1 MSGEYRAS
9 ARLRPQSN
17 PWWTWPMVDC
27 AWLSSLVQR
36 TELYNA
42 LLCVKQED
50 AATKRCHH
58 VELAIIIEEDLPPVA
73 PAHLLGRHRV
83 ASVVGQA
90 DHSVCL
96 LSIRSDN
103 DGTNFNLYPKLPLT
117 LSHLIAKGERSSEAK
132 EITGL

>member
-1 MSGEYRAS
+1 MYMSRVNTYTQQLELLPGGICAS
-9 ARLRPQSN
+9 
-17 PWWTWPMVDC
+17 
-27 AWLSSLVQR
+27 
-36 TELYNA
+36 
-42 LLCVKQED
+42 ED
-50 AATKRCHH
+50 L
-58 VELAIIIEEDLPPVA
+58 ELAIIIEEDLPPVA